1 MRGAKGFTLVEVL
14 VVVVI
19 IGVLAAMIVP
29 RFIGRTDEARRNAA
43 RMQIGQVDSAI
54 QTFYLDYNRYP
65 NSLDELVRQPAD
77 ISDDRWRAPS
87 LRERDLRDP
96 WGNPLVYRY
105 PGQHG
110 VFDLYSLGADGQEG
124 GEGDNAPVT
133 NWD

>member
-29 RFIGRTDEARRNAA
+29 QIVGRTTEARRSSAQN
-43 RMQIGQVDSAI
+43 QIAQVSNAI
-54 QTFYLDYNRYP
+54 QTFYLDYERWP
-65 NSLDELVRQPAD
+65 NSLDELVSQPAD
-77 ISDDRWRAPS
+77 ISDDRWKDPLLRAK
-87 LRERDLRDP
+87 DVNDP
-96 WGNPLVYRY
+96 WGNPLVYRH

-124 GEGDNAPVT
+124 GEGDNAPIT
-133 NWD
+133 NWE